1 MDTKKRLN
9 KGLRF
14 SSQEANVF
22 ITTGTSTGKLGDTF
36 RFSTQEANVLTTT
49 LES

>member
-14 SSQEANVF
+14 STQEANVF
-22 ITTGTSTGKLGDTF
+22 ITTEKLGDTF

-49 LES
+49 LESY